1 MMKLFECLVTCS
13 LFLVANAA
21 FTNKLMTIGILAQ
34 PSSVQMKLQYY
45 HPSENWTYIAGS
57 YVDWIGSTGAM
68 PVLIPFD
75 IDKDKLDSILDNI
88 DGFLLPGGGAD
99 LIRPDNTSLRTAY
112 QLSADYIT
120 EWAMRRNDQGKFFPV
135 FGTCLGMENF
145 IITFANTTAA
155 LECDFDDEN
164 VVHSI
169 QTNENFPNSQFWKE
183 VGIDKARHVFETD
196 SVYYTHHCAIR
207 PATFAAHKG
216 LNEGF
221 NILGLSTSKN
231 GVPFVA
237 LIEHKKYPFVANQW
251 HPEKTLFERNAQYDI
266 VDRSDEAADLMR
278 WVIFRFVA
286 QIRQKGAPRE
296 SKDIP
301 ASVKQ
306 FFASNRVAEA
316 LQLSSYERV
325 YTFQR
330 YRFFK

>member
-1 MMKLFECLVTCS
+1 MKLLGCLLPCC
-13 LFLVANAA
+13 LFLLANAA

-45 HPSENWTYIAGS
+45 HPSENWTYVAGS
-57 YVDWIGSTGAM
+57 YVDWVGSSGAM

-75 IDKDKLDSILDNI
+75 IDKDKLDAILETI

-135 FGTCLGMENF
+135 FGTCLGLENF

-155 LECDFDDEN
+155 LECDLDDEH
-164 VVHSI
+164 VAHSV
-169 QTNENFPNSQFWKE
+169 QPNEDFAKSRFWTA

-196 SVYYTHHCAIR
+196 SVYYTHSCGIR

-216 LNEGF
+216 LNDSF
-221 NILGLSTSKN
+221 TVLGLSSSKK

-251 HPEKTLFERNAQYDI
+251 HPEKTLFERNALYDF

-278 WVIFRFVA
+278 AIILKFVA

-301 ASVKQ
+301 AFVKQ

-316 LQLSSYERV
+316 LQLSSFERV

-330 YRFFK
+330 YRYFK